1 MIIKNK
7 RILVIGGA
15 GFIGSHTVELLLKE
29 SPKKI
34 IIFDNFERGKLN
46 NLAKSLKD
54 PRVEL
59 FKDGGDIL
67 KLDLLNSAMQDVD
80 YVFHFAAL
88 WLLHCND
95 YPESAF
101 DVNIRGTFN
110 VINLCV
116 KNKIK
121 KLIFSS
127 SASVY
132 GDALKNPI
140 NENHPFN
147 NKNFYGATKIAGEQ
161 MLKAM
166 SLRYNL
172 KFIGL
177 RYMNVYGPRQDSKGA
192 YVSVIVNMIK
202 KLKEKKPI
210 VIFGSGNEKFDFVHV
225 SDCANANIR
234 ALKSNNSGY
243 FLNVG
248 TGKGTSLK
256 KLANMISSNFKG
268 YKKIEFKK
276 NKINNLV
283 KNRVGSIVL
292 AKKIIKFNYKIN
304 LKVGLKNFIK
314 YFDA

>member
-29 SPKKI
+29 NQKKI

-46 NLAKSLKD
+46 NLSKSLKD

-67 KLDLLNSAMQDVD
+67 KLDLLNSAIQDVD

-202 KLKEKKPI
+202 KLKEK
-210 VIFGSGNEKFDFVHV
+210 NQ
-225 SDCANANIR
+225 
-234 ALKSNNSGY
+234 L
-243 FLNVG
+243 
-248 TGKGTSLK
+248 
-256 KLANMISSNFKG
+256 
-268 YKKIEFKK
+268 
-276 NKINNLV
+276 
-283 KNRVGSIVL
+283 
-292 AKKIIKFNYKIN
+292 
-304 LKVGLKNFIK
+304 
-314 YFDA
+314 